1 MVWLH
6 VVKWTLQPWWNLLL
20 SLIQVKSGSFVYD
33 PFAGTGT
40 SELLTSHACCAN
52 SLMGLTAQTCSAA
65 CWWPKLICLMLS
77 VHVIAEVVC
86 WVGEHQHQLAH
97 QCLSCEHF
105 STHTYEIGMGGH
117 SWLKMGGAFVIWGIY
132 NLNGAVMA
140 KWDIVL
146 GDMLEK
152 TLVFRE
158 SLWTPLR
165 FTLIS
170 AHSSILIKV
179 FFILR
184 SSAMCTNY
192 SAHQPCLLTG
202 RHGSL
207 IVHLRQSIV
216 LILSSLCFY

>member
-65 CWWPKLICLMLS
+65 CWWPKLICLMLL

-86 WVGEHQHQLAH
+86 RVGEHQHQLAH

-152 TLVFRE
+152 HWSSGSLSGHPWDLPWLVLIQVSWSKCFSSWEVLLCVQITLHINLVF
-158 SLWTPLR
+158 
-165 FTLIS
+165 
-170 AHSSILIKV
+170 
-179 FFILR
+179 
-184 SSAMCTNY
+184 
-192 SAHQPCLLTG
+192 
-202 RHGSL
+202 
-207 IVHLRQSIV
+207 
-216 LILSSLCFY
+216 